1 MSLVWPLLV
10 QPGDF
15 LGHFPGKLTAHEVEV
30 EDELEVN
37 SVAFS
42 VLAHLS
48 FVGFQIFLPGKIVS
62 TQYMYVPQSITK
74 YEQ

>member
-1 MSLVWPLLV
+1 
-10 QPGDF
+10 
-15 LGHFPGKLTAHEVEV
+15 V

-62 TQYMYVPQSITK
+62 TQYMYVPQSMNNKKMIINGPPHCAYTSIK
-74 YEQ
+74 LG